1 VGCTAFVPVAEN
13 IQDQIAS
20 PTLRDFIC
28 RVMMGFWRRGI
39 YNPSIRQL
47 MAKMKKSRS
56 QIKRYIRE
64 AARLG
69 LMTWQE
75 FRQSFNRNTT
85 NTYTPVACVGGVGFK
100 NEPEKK
106 GEFLKTT
113 TPAPGRVAIVKP
125 AKSYEALQW
134 TLRKAHDAL
143 DALRMRGEYADKGKL
158 WYELKQWREG
168 KARERCRMAMM
179 ASVGSYTV
187 TTPPPT
193 EAQEREW
200 EAAREREH
208 ERIAAEKAEA
218 ERVRVARDR
227 ANREAYE
234 ERERA
239 AGARWD
245 SMEMVECRAKLNR
258 MIAAR

>member
-1 VGCTAFVPVAEN
+1 MDQEFFVLTETVPNSCLQVNPEPVEKPVKSRRLPRVGCTAFVPVAEN

-85 NTYTPVACVGGVGFK
+85 NTYMPIVCVGGVGFK

-106 GEFLKTT
+106 GEFLTT
-113 TPAPGRVAIVKP
+113 STPAPGRGSVRKP
-125 AKSYEALQW
+125 EKSNEHLRWEMRRLQ
-134 TLRKAHDAL
+134 DQL
-143 DALRMRGEYADKGKL
+143 DSLRMKGKFVERGKL
-158 WYELKQWREG
+158 WFELQQRRLQQAFRRNAE
-168 KARERCRMAMM
+168 AM
-179 ASVGSYTV
+179 VGVYV
-187 TTPPPT
+187 PKPPT
-193 EAQEREW
+193 PEQEREW
-200 EAAREREH
+200 EAA
-208 ERIAAEKAEA
+208 EA
-218 ERVRVARDR
+218 GR
-227 ANREAYE
+227 
-234 ERERA
+234 
-239 AGARWD
+239 
-245 SMEMVECRAKLNR
+245 
-258 MIAAR
+258 